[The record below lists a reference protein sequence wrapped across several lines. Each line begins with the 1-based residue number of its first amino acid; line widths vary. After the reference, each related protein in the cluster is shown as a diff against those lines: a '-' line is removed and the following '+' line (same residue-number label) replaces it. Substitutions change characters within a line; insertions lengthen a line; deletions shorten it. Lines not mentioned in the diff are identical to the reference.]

1 MAKGS
6 MFKMKGGFRA
16 VASAVGGSVCP
27 PGVICMNNNT
37 LFFGLC
43 VLLLI
48 AGLCWFL
55 FRSSDKVEP
64 LAPIV
69 AVDGG
74 AGAVQRLESE
84 YNRVAPVPL
93 AFGGPFMQPMVP
105 PRMLGN
111 GTDPRFSPLPPEQ
124 SYYVPPANFVGGRA
138 IASNRQSRFDD
149 VPPDTANLIQQ
160 PIPAGIGAMIPVRGV
175 GVPQLLSPINQLTQG
190 YPDAYQQMG
199 VLTAPGG
206 NDNTG
211 SPNRTILP
219 LFGRRTNYGKDRWN
233 YYTRTD
239 GMNPVQVPLQF
250 KRQNC
255 DDDNGCQE
263 IITGDSVG
271 VPILGQSYTA
281 NVYRYATPRYMP
293 V

>member
-6 MFKMKGGFRA
+6 VFKMKGGFRA
-16 VASAVGGSVCP
+16 VAAAVGGSVCP

-43 VLLLI
+43 VLVLI

-55 FRSSDKVEP
+55 YQPAKIEP

-74 AGAVQRLESE
+74 AGAVQRLEAD
-84 YNRVAPVPL
+84 YARVAPVPL

-105 PRMLGN
+105 PRMMGN
-111 GTDPRFSPLPPEQ
+111 GSDPRFSPLPPEQ
-124 SYYVPPANFVGGRA
+124 SYYVPPDA
-138 IASNRQSRFDD
+138 
-149 VPPDTANLIQQ
+149 ANLIQQ
-160 PIPAGIGAMIPVRGV
+160 PIPAGIGAMIPVRGI
-175 GVPQLLSPINQLTQG
+175 PQVLSPINQLTQG

-219 LFGRRTNYGKDRWN
+219 LFGRRTNYGRDRWN

-281 NVYRYATPRYMP
+281 NVYRYAMPRYMP

>member
-6 MFKMKGGFRA
+6 VFKMKGGFRS
-16 VASAVGGSVCP
+16 VANAVGGSVCP
-27 PGVICMNNNT
+27 PGVICMDNKT

-48 AGLCWFL
+48 AGLMWFL
-55 FRSSDKVEP
+55 YRPMKIEP

-74 AGAVQRLESE
+74 AGAEQRLEAD
-84 YNRVAPVPL
+84 YARVAPVPL

-105 PRMLGN
+105 PRMMGN
-111 GTDPRFSPLPPEQ
+111 GSDPRFSPLPPEQ
-124 SYYVPPANFVGGRA
+124 SYYVPPDMANM
-138 IASNRQSRFDD
+138 
-149 VPPDTANLIQQ
+149 IQQ

-175 GVPQLLSPINQLTQG
+175 PQVLSPINQLTQG

-219 LFGRRTNYGKDRWN
+219 LFGRRTNYGRDRWN

-239 GMNPVQVPLQF
+239 GLNPVQVPLQF